1 MRKITETA
9 VKKFHNNDNFKK
21 DNTEVWYGRECEIGI
36 GMPKG
41 INNKKLFEEWNING
55 IYNKL
60 TPITKLYLYGN
71 LIAYKKY
78 SSLVISNCGWFS
90 KTTKER
96 LNGLLDS
103 IGFNGIYQK
112 KFEWFLA
119 DKKWNGNPVKILKN
133 NEWEYI

>member
-1 MRKITETA
+1 MRQITKQA
-9 VKKFHNNDNFKK
+9 VNKFNNNQNFTK
-21 DNTEVWYGRECEIGI
+21 DNTQVWYGRVGT
-36 GMPKG
+36 
-41 INNKKLFEEWNING
+41 INNGKCS
-55 IYNKL
+55 L
-60 TPITKLYLYGN
+60 TPITKLFLHDN

-90 KTTKER
+90 NTTKER

-112 KFEWFLA
+112 NFEWFLA

-133 NEWEYI
+133 NNWEYI